1 MKLPKIKSSKYPV
14 APAGE
19 DILLVD
25 SVEYIEEKN
34 AVKVKYRLRNANRT
48 HSEYYKL
55 DVDFQVNALGN
66 MLRAAYNDDSID
78 SITEELLTGAVGRQT
93 KAEIVHREYEG
104 KTYAGIDAF
113 SYKPVIELCS
123 FVKESNDV
131 IHDEAN
137 IA

>member
-1 MKLPKIKSSKYPV
+1 MKLPHIKSSKFTVVPE
-14 APAGE
+14 GE

-25 SVEYIEEKN
+25 SVDYIEEKN
-34 AVKVKYRLRNANRT
+34 AVKIKYRLRNADRKHT
-48 HSEYYKL
+48 EYYKL

-78 SITEELLTGAVGRQT
+78 GFNEDILVGVIGRQF
-93 KAEIVHREYEG
+93 KGEIFHREWEG
-104 KTYAGIDAF
+104 RTYAGIEAF
-113 SYKPVIELCS
+113 SYEPVIELCN

-131 IHDEAN
+131 IHDETH